1 MRNKKPVI
9 NHSIDHN
16 IFYTGKPKWF
26 TVLMDVLIVAMCL
39 VVAGLASVAMATA
52 LIKFTF
58 GGLI

>member
-26 TVLMDVLIVAMCL
+26 TVLLDVLIVAMCL
-39 VVAGLASVAMATA
+39 VIAGLASVALAKA
-52 LIKFTF
+52 LI
-58 GGLI
+58 LED